1 MVDYSVIVAALAGA
15 AAGALLLRMANARD
29 ARTEHDPTP
38 APPGPPMPTRYA
50 RRPVNTAAPILL
62 AVGLALFG
70 VGLAIG
76 SGDGALDVRPVVPGV
91 AVLLAALVLLL
102 RQGRHASP
110 SKGQVPNGHATAAEL
125 TDADEVPSADGPNLR
140 PGRSAPP
147 HDREQRP

>member
-1 MVDYSVIVAALAGA
+1 MDDYTVIAAALAGA
-15 AAGALLLRMANARD
+15 AAGALLLRLANARD
-29 ARTEHDPTP
+29 ARTDHDPTP
-38 APPGPPMPTRYA
+38 PPPEPPMPTRYA

-62 AVGLALFG
+62 AVGLALVG

-102 RQGRHASP
+102 RPGGHASP
-110 SKGQVPNGHATAAEL
+110 PDGQVPSGHVIAEEL
-125 TDADEVPSADGPNLR
+125 TQADEVSTADDPNVG

-147 HDREQRP
+147 HDRELRP

>member
-1 MVDYSVIVAALAGA
+1 MDDYTVVVAALAGA

-29 ARTEHDPTP
+29 ARTDHDPTP
-38 APPGPPMPTRYA
+38 PPSGPPTPTRYA

-62 AVGLALFG
+62 AVGLALVG

-91 AVLLAALVLLL
+91 AVLLAALVLLS

-110 SKGQVPNGHATAAEL
+110 SDGQVPNSDATAAEL
-125 TDADEVPSADGPNLR
+125 THADEVSTAHGPNLGS
-140 PGRSAPP
+140 GR
-147 HDREQRP
+147 R